1 MTKHSTSPSLK
12 TLQLP
17 GYQIFIGNCT
27 DNVRSIIDEMKPSK
41 VIVLADNHTEES
53 CLKQLKGAG
62 IRTDA
67 SIVIA
72 SGEKH
77 KTLVTCEKIWQRLF
91 DLKVDRHSM
100 LINLGGGVIGDMGG
114 FCASTY
120 MRGIPFIR
128 IPTTLLS
135 QVDASIGGKLGID
148 FYGLKNSI
156 GLFKDP
162 IAVMIDPDFL
172 KTLPVKELRSGFA
185 EVVKHGLIRDKK
197 LWQHVIQ
204 VEEWSN
210 QPWLDVIHQSLI
222 VKQQVVLEDPFER
235 NTRKILN
242 FGHTIG
248 HAIESVMIDIE
259 RPILHGEAIA
269 AGMISEAY
277 LSYKYGD
284 LSEEELTQITQYLIS
299 VYGNLPLQDL
309 EFDQLMRKMSH
320 DKKNLGTAINFT
332 FLDKIGASSINHTA
346 NPVQI
351 KESIDYYVNL

>member
-1 MTKHSTSPSLK
+1 MTKHSTSPSFK
-12 TLQLP
+12 ILQLP
-17 GYQIFIGNCT
+17 GYQIFIGDCI
-27 DNVRSIIDEMKPSK
+27 DNIRSIIDEKKPSK
-41 VIVLADNHTEES
+41 VIVLADHHTEES
-53 CLKQLKGAG
+53 CLVQLKAGG

-77 KTLVTCEKIWQRLF
+77 KTLATCEKIWQRLF

-120 MRGIPFIR
+120 MRGIPFIQ

-162 IAVMIDPDFL
+162 IAVMVDPDFL

-185 EVVKHGLIRDKK
+185 EVVKHGLIRDSKI
-197 LWQHVIQ
+197 WQQVTQ

-210 QPWLDVIHQSLI
+210 QPWQDVIYQSLI
-222 VKQQVVLEDPFER
+222 VKQQVVLDDPFEQS
-235 NTRKILN
+235 TRKILN

-277 LSYKYGD
+277 LSHKYGL
-284 LSEEELTQITQYLIS
+284 LSEEELTEISTYLIS

-309 EFDQLMRKMSH
+309 EFDWLIRKMSH
-320 DKKNLGTAINFT
+320 DKKNLGAAINFT
-332 FLDKIGASSINHTA
+332 FLDKIGVSSINHTA
-346 NPVQI
+346 SSVQI
-351 KESIDYYVNL
+351 KESIDYYIGL